1 MAEPIDIAGSVSVVT
16 GGASGIGK
24 GIVKA
29 LLNNG
34 GTVVVA
40 DIEEQQFRK
49 LLQSLKS
56 SGLSK
61 VASQTFQTRDLLR
74 IYHNMF
80 LINMKN
86 AIFSLIMREL
96 VQAVEEKRG
105 RTNLTIGNGALELMF
120 SDQLMELSHLFQ
132 R

>member
-40 DIEEQQFRK
+40 DIEEQPIQETVAEFK
-49 LLQSLKS
+49 DFGPVEGYVTDVSNEGS
-56 SGLSK
+56 VEDLSQY
-61 VASQTFQTRDLLR
+61 VFV
-74 IYHNMF
+74 
-80 LINMKN
+80 NMKMQSSFNN
-86 AIFSLIMREL
+86 AEL

-132 R
+132 K

>member
-40 DIEEQQFRK
+40 DIEEQPIQET
-49 LLQSLKS
+49 LL
-56 SGLSK
+56 LSNS
-61 VASQTFQTRDLLR
+61 ANPNNFIL
-74 IYHNMF
+74 
-80 LINMKN
+80 
-86 AIFSLIMREL
+86 
-96 VQAVEEKRG
+96 
-105 RTNLTIGNGALELMF
+105 
-120 SDQLMELSHLFQ
+120 
-132 R
+132 

>member
-1 MAEPIDIAGSVSVVT
+1 MVERSLSQIS
-16 GGASGIGK
+16 K
-24 GIVKA
+24 
-29 LLNNG
+29 NN
-34 GTVVVA
+34 
-40 DIEEQQFRK
+40 QFRK

-61 VASQTFQTRDLLR
+61 VTSQTFQTKDLLR

-80 LINMKN
+80 LINMKS

-132 R
+132 K